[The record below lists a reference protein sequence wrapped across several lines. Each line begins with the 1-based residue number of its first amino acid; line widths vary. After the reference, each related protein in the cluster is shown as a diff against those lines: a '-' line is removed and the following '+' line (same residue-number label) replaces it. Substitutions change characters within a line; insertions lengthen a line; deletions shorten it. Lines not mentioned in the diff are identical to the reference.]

1 MNNVALNSIH
11 YKTKVITILGLI
23 ALGFLFLVFI
33 IILCNQF
40 SYYKRVRYGK
50 CDKGYYAC
58 VIIIFIGL
66 MITPL
71 IFGCINITKAKDAQN
86 LDINKDYST
95 FIKFNI
101 AFIIIGFTLFLFLI
115 VYIIFVPIKF
125 GFKEKVSEK
134 VKNKISESWSSTVY
148 NTN

>member
-1 MNNVALNSIH
+1 
-11 YKTKVITILGLI
+11 
-23 ALGFLFLVFI
+23 
-33 IILCNQF
+33 
-40 SYYKRVRYGK
+40 
-50 CDKGYYAC
+50 
-58 VIIIFIGL
+58 